1 MTEEQMRELELRLI
15 AMGDKELSPLVDA
28 FDLVRQLNDHD
39 GNKLIRAK
47 AHRFATSGNSQ
58 ANDLYYRSHLFDAK
72 IDFDSYMIYMEKNRD
87 MQKQFYVPRRKQLYP
102 VVRAMQKLADR
113 KLSLLAVSMPPGTGK
128 STLALF
134 YLTWLSGR
142 NPEKPILTG
151 SHANSFLHGAYD
163 ECIRMMD
170 PQGDYL
176 WNDVFGEYKIISTN
190 AKDMLI
196 DIGKDRRD
204 GKRFTTL
211 EFSSVGSGNA
221 GKVRAENLLYCDD
234 LIPDLETALSAERLE
249 KLWGQ
254 YTTDL
259 RQRKI
264 GDCVELHIATRW
276 SVRDVIGRLE
286 AIYSDDPDAEFITI
300 PALNEND
307 ESNFDYPIEA
317 GFTTAFY
324 HEQRS
329 IMDDA
334 SWKALYMN
342 QPIEREGLLYPE
354 NELRRYFELPEGE
367 PDAILSV
374 CDTKDRGE
382 DYCVM
387 PIAYQYGNDYYIED
401 VICDNSS
408 PEVVESRLTA
418 KCLQHGIQRSRFESN
433 SAGGRIAEKIQN
445 EVRANGGKT
454 KITTKYTTAHKETKI
469 VMAEPFV
476 KQHFLFKDRSVY
488 EDAFY
493 HDARSSVETPNNKEY
508 RRFMNFLCSYTMMGK
523 NKHDDVPD
531 AIAMLA
537 EFVEGFTAARVE
549 VVQRLW

>member
-15 AMGDKELSPLVDA
+15 AMGDRELSPLVDA

-39 GNKLIRAK
+39 GNKIIRAK

-58 ANDLYYRSHLFDAK
+58 ANDLYYRSHLFDARNE
-72 IDFDSYMIYMEKNRD
+72 FDSYMIYTERNRE
-87 MQKQFYVPRRKQLYP
+87 MSKQFYVPRRKRLFP
-102 VVRAMQKLADR
+102 VVRSMQKLAER
-113 KLSLLAVSMPPGTGK
+113 KIRLLAVSLPPGTGK

-176 WNDVFGEYKIISTN
+176 WSDVFGEYKIISTN

-204 GKRFTTL
+204 GKRFATL
-211 EFSSVGSGNA
+211 EFSSIGSGNA

-286 AIYSDDPDAEFITI
+286 SIYSEDPEAEFIVI

-317 GFTTAFY
+317 GFTTEFY

-418 KCLQHGIQRSRFESN
+418 KCLQHGIHRSRFESN

-445 EVRANGGKT
+445 EVRKLGGKT

-476 KQHFLFKDRSVY
+476 KQHFLFKDKSVY
-488 EDAFY
+488 QDAFY
-493 HDARSSVETPNNKEY
+493 HDARTSVETPANKEY
-508 RRFMNFLCSYTMMGK
+508 QRFMNFLCSYTMMGK

-537 EFVEGFTAARVE
+537 DFVEGFTAAKVE